1 MKALIA
7 LILIALGAGLFFGFT
22 DPHYQHLKNLQLQ
35 AADYNQALSQS
46 KILLAQRQALS
57 DQYDQ
62 IDPTSLDRI
71 KKLVPD
77 SVDNVRLIIDING
90 IAARR
95 GMTIKSIRIAG
106 ASGGT
111 NQNAIG
117 PDNNPYGSISL
128 TFSVTAP
135 YDRFKQFL
143 KDLEQ
148 SLRLVDITSLSFGS
162 SDKSDQYDY
171 SITLRTYWLKH

>member
-1 MKALIA
+1 MKAFFS
-7 LILIALGAGLFFGFT
+7 LILIALAVGLFFLFT
-22 DPHYQHLKNLQLQ
+22 DPNYQHLKELQLQ
-35 AADYNQALSQS
+35 ASDYNQALTQS

-62 IDPTSLDRI
+62 IAPASLDRI

-106 ASGGT
+106 ASGT
-111 NQNAIG
+111 TQSALG

-128 TFSVTAP
+128 TFAVTAP
-135 YDRFKQFL
+135 YDEFKQFL

-148 SLRLVDITSLSFGS
+148 SLRIVDITSLSFTS
-162 SDKSDQYDY
+162 TDKGDQYNY
-171 SITLRTYWLKH
+171 SVTLRTYWLKQQ